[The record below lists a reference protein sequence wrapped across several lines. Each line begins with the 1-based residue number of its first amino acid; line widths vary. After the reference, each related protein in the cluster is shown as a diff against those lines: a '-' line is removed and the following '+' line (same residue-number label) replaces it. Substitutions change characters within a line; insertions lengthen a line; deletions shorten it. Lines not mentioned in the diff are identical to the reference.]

1 LNSAFRIWASL
12 VSLAVIVQVGLAGYG
27 GFHAVDESD
36 DKGTIGKNAVSD
48 GFSAHAALGYIIFLA
63 AIILLV
69 VAFLSTRG
77 GGNRARVRWS
87 GGIVLLVLIQ
97 ILLAWAGGAAAWL
110 GVLHG
115 MNALAVAGV
124 AGSLAGREW
133 AAHRGARTAPGP
145 EAATRM

>member
-1 LNSAFRIWASL
+1 LSSAFRIWSSL
-12 VSLAVIVQVGLAGYG
+12 VSLAIVVQVGLAAYG

-63 AIILLV
+63 AI
-69 VAFLSTRG
+69 
-77 GGNRARVRWS
+77 
-87 GGIVLLVLIQ
+87 VLLVLAFLARSEGPWRPKWSGLVLGLIVVQ
-97 ILLAWAGGAAAWL
+97 ILFAWLRGGVAWL

-115 MNALAVAGV
+115 MNALAVAGF

-133 AAHRGARTAPGP
+133 AAHRAAPAP
-145 EAATRM
+145 A

>member
-27 GFHAVDESD
+27 AFHAVDESD

-48 GFSAHAALGYIIFLA
+48 GFTAHAALGYIIFLA
-63 AIILLV
+63 AIILLLI
-69 VAFLSTRG
+69 AFLSRG
-77 GGNRARVRWS
+77 GDRARVRWS
-87 GGIVLLVLIQ
+87 GGILLLIVVQ

-115 MNALAVAGV
+115 MNALAVAGF

-133 AAHRGARTAPGP
+133 AAHRGAGGARAPEP
-145 EAATRM
+145 ASRM

>member
-1 LNSAFRIWASL
+1 LSSAFRIWSSL
-12 VSLAVIVQVGLAGYG
+12 VSLAIVVQVGLAAYG

-63 AIILLV
+63 AI
-69 VAFLSTRG
+69 
-77 GGNRARVRWS
+77 
-87 GGIVLLVLIQ
+87 VLLVLAFLARSEGPWRPKWSGLVLGLIVVQ
-97 ILLAWAGGAAAWL
+97 ILFAWLGGGVAWL

-115 MNALAVAGV
+115 MNALAVAGF

-133 AAHRGARTAPGP
+133 AAHRAAPAP
-145 EAATRM
+145 A